1 MIANK
6 KFKFSPDAK
15 SVEDLDNI
23 KSKSLV
29 KYEEKNFWDRFL
41 DMLPTPEEEIENMI
55 KDEEKL
61 EELIK
66 ETKEVLEKID
76 NSLNSSDSSDLIQD
90 DITELENMKSHYTSL
105 LETFESELQ
114 CTKVQHKSMNTI
126 LNSEDSNDEFET
138 NIPELLAN
146 SIVSTRK
153 KMEDVN
159 DVVKSIEKIAKKNRI
174 EECIYCFTILKDECG
189 RKTSLK
195 HVHINNDYV
204 NTFKKYKP
212 VICIDCINKYCDLE
226 EIPKEFKDV
235 DNFEKLDSENLEST
249 CKKGSK
255 IYSYELKKDLSSNFH
270 IFDEKIK
277 KYVELE
283 KNDFINKVKS
293 EEKKSF
299 FGLNF

>member
-1 MIANK
+1 MSVNK
-6 KFKFSPDAK
+6 KFNFSPDSK
-15 SVEDLDNI
+15 SVEDLENV
-23 KSKSLV
+23 KSKSLI
-29 KYEEKNFWDRFL
+29 KYEEKNFWDKFL

-55 KDEEKL
+55 KDEERL

-66 ETKEVLEKID
+66 ETKEGLEKIEESI
-76 NSLNSSDSSDLIQD
+76 NSSDLIKD
-90 DITELENMKSHYTSL
+90 DLTELENMKAHYTSL

-126 LNSEDSNDEFET
+126 LNSEDSNDEFEN

-159 DVVKSIEKIAKKNRI
+159 DVVKSVEKIAKKNRI
-174 EECIYCFTILKDECG
+174 EECIYCFTILKDEYG

-195 HVHINNDYV
+195 HVHINNNSV

-226 EIPKEFKDV
+226 EIPKEFKNC

-255 IYSYELKKDLSSNFH
+255 IYSYELKGEFSSDFPMFN
-270 IFDEKIK
+270 EKIK
-277 KYVELE
+277 KYMELE
-283 KNDFINKVKS
+283 KNEFINKVKS